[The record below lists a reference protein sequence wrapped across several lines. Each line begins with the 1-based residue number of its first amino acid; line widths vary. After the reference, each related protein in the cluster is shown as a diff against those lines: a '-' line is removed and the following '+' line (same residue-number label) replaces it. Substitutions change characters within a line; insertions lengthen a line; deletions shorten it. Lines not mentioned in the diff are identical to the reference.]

1 MADALE
7 KGDFEKIQQI
17 STEMIDFQM
26 KNPDRGVFD
35 PDRILKQ
42 RLKKLDTAVTSGT
55 GVSTEPRDMA
65 RLIQMLHGSTTTNLK
80 ERLNNEL
87 QLR

>member
-1 MADALE
+1 MVE
-7 KGDFEKIQQI
+7 
-17 STEMIDFQM
+17 FQL

-42 RLKKLDTAVTSGT
+42 RLKKTDTAVISGT
-55 GVSTEPRDMA
+55 GVATEPRDMA
-65 RLIQMLHGSTTTNLK
+65 RLLQMLQGSTTTNLK